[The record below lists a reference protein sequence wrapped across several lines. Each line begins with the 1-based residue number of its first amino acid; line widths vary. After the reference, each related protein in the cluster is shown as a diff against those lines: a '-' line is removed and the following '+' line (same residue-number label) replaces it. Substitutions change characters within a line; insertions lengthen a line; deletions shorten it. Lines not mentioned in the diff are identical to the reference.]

1 MRQVMLSQAE
11 DPPGGSRAGESLA
24 RSLKPEEVASVRAHL
39 ATLLESDAF
48 RGSERSKQFLTFVVE
63 RTLEGRQSEIK
74 ERTIGTDL
82 FGRPADYDMVGDSIV
97 RVKANEV
104 RRRLGR
110 FYSEFGGAPVRIEL
124 APGSY
129 VPLIHWP
136 NPEDAASRAA
146 APLAMVEALSGGRPR
161 QLLVAAAAVAAL
173 GLVLAAVF
181 MVRWKTPSAMDRFW
195 EPVVASSEA
204 PILRLPDYQSYIFT
218 RQGQEVLDNARPD
231 ATSLPIGPGEYR
243 KVLGFHVSAPTFHA
257 AVDVALFLERKGR
270 TPQLRIG
277 ADLTSAELRR
287 HPVIAVS
294 SRPSEWAMEEASG
307 MRFRFRPVEGRTTS
321 PYMIEDRSH
330 PEAGW
335 RVDHVYPFESQA
347 SDYALISRTFDSSTR
362 NVSVSV
368 SGLTSFGSQ
377 AAAAF
382 LTNPDGW
389 KQVVAEAPS
398 DWTRRNLQIVLRSAL
413 VGRTPGTARIVA
425 VHCW

>member
-1 MRQVMLSQAE
+1 MLSQAE

-48 RGSERSKQFLTFVVE
+48 RGSERSKQFLSFVVE

-243 KVLGFHVSAPTFHA
+243 KVLGFHVSAPTFLA
-257 AVDVALFLERKGR
+257 AVDVALFLERTGR

>member
-1 MRQVMLSQAE
+1 M
-11 DPPGGSRAGESLA
+11 
-24 RSLKPEEVASVRAHL
+24 RSLKPEEAASVRAHL

-110 FYSEFGGAPVRIEL
+110 FYSEFGDAPIRIEL
-124 APGSY
+124 AAGSY
-129 VPLIHWP
+129 VPLIRRP
-136 NPEDAASRAA
+136 NSEDAASGA
-146 APLAMVEALSGGRPR
+146 APPPAVAEALPTGGRAKR
-161 QLLVAAAAVAAL
+161 LLVAAAAIAAV
-173 GLVLAAVF
+173 GVVLAAVF
-181 MVRWKTPSAMDRFW
+181 AIRWKTPGAMDSFW

-204 PILRLPDYQSYIFT
+204 PIVRLPDYQSYIFS
-218 RQGQEVLDNARPD
+218 RQGQEALDNARPD

-243 KVLGFHVSAPTFHA
+243 KVLGFHVSTPTFHA
-257 AVDVALFLERKGR
+257 AMDVALFLERKGR

-277 ADLTSAELRR
+277 ADLAPAELRR

-294 SRPSEWAMEEASG
+294 SRPSEWAMAEASG
-307 MRFRFRPVEGRTTS
+307 MRFRFRPIQGPTTS

-335 RVDHVYPFESQA
+335 RVDNIYPFESQT
-347 SDYALISRTFDSSTR
+347 SDYALVSRTFDSSTR

-389 KQVVAEAPS
+389 ERIVTEAPS

-413 VGRTPGTARIVA
+413 VGRTPSTARVVA
-425 VHCW
+425 VYCW

>member
-1 MRQVMLSQAE
+1 MVSQTE
-11 DPPGGSRAGESLA
+11 DPPGGSKAGESLA

-48 RGSERSKQFLTFVVE
+48 RGSERSKQFLSFVIE

-110 FYSEFGGAPVRIEL
+110 FYSELGDAPVRIEL

-146 APLAMVEALSGGRPR
+146 APLAVVEALSGGRPR

-181 MVRWKTPSAMDRFW
+181 LVRWKTPSAMDRFW

-204 PILRLPDYQSYIFT
+204 PILRLPDYQSYLFT

-257 AVDVALFLERKGR
+257 AVDLALFLERKGR

-335 RVDHVYPFESQA
+335 RVDNVYPFESQT